1 MGKNKSG
8 RYFIFPVRK
17 LIYNEVPYIKYET
30 FGRDYHGVYVGR
42 PVLAKKTEN
51 GFSVKG
57 QPIRVVN
64 SEKISHSYYTRS
76 NGLTTTAGEPCMPY
90 FLKKLAGL
98 DSSNYITV
106 DKRTGAGAMYIDSYG
121 FPIPLEDLSVIDML
135 KIAIR
140 TIKPVLLSTDKNK
153 ARDQLGKLCIQLPDE
168 PIADDCVDSSNGCA
182 NDDVVMPEME

>member
-8 RYFIFPVRK
+8 RYFIFPVT
-17 LIYNEVPYIKYET
+17 EVIDNIEPYIQYET
-30 FGRDYHGVYVGR
+30 FGKDFHVMYVGR

-51 GFSVKG
+51 GFSIKG

-76 NGLTTTAGEPCMPY
+76 NCLTTTAGEPCMPY
-90 FLKKLAGL
+90 GLKKLVGL
-98 DSSNYITV
+98 DSSNYFTV
-106 DKRTGAGAMYIDSYG
+106 DKRTGAGAMYIDRYG

-140 TIKPVLLSTDKNK
+140 TIKPVMLSTDKNK

-168 PIADDCVDSSNGCA
+168 PKADDCVDSSNGCA
-182 NDDVVMPEME
+182 IMPEME